1 MGFPLSPNFFLKNA
15 LQFWAWFWKNP
26 FCIIQSITLG
36 FCWDFTKAYLVQ
48 ILHCIFYGKKSFD
61 DNRNLKYE
69 FYIFSHQKDILFGH
83 LSNKSRLQIMNIFI
97 SWGLTTI
104 VYAIFLSFQLHT
116 KASYAT
122 SSNIAVVIRLL
133 SWGFS
138 CITIWRLIFYL

>member
-1 MGFPLSPNFFLKNA
+1 MHCNFE
-15 LQFWAWFWKNP
+15 
-26 FCIIQSITLG
+26 LG
-36 FCWDFTKAYLVQ
+36 FGKILFALFNLSRCYLKGFFQ
-48 ILHCIFYGKKSFD
+48 SLRSSNFALHFCGKKGFD

-122 SSNIAVVIRLL
+122 SSNIAVVMATFL
-133 SWGFS
+133 GFS
-138 CITIWRLIFYL
+138 CIKIWRLIFYL